1 MSGDLPGVP
10 LRSPQSPA
18 TIIPVRSLRGR
29 PRDEDVNARIMRA
42 SVQELARGG
51 ISHFN
56 VSAVAR
62 RAQVSK
68 GSVYLRWPTREALIL
83 SAAEH
88 VVSPIITPTEGTF
101 RDRLTTL
108 ADRWAEAFGQPQSV
122 EALLRIDADRDAF
135 PELFSQ
141 MFERLQGDR
150 NRAFVATVT
159 AAQASG
165 EIPTHISV
173 RTLNQLFVGALFV
186 EALAHTPAGGI
197 SDAFKRELVD
207 FIISA
212 LQTHE

>member
-1 MSGDLPGVP
+1 MGADSRDVQL
-10 LRSPQSPA
+10 QSAPNPA
-18 TIIPVRSLRGR
+18 MIPPVRLSRGR
-29 PRDEDVNARIMRA
+29 PRDEEVNARIISA

-88 VVSPIITPTEGTF
+88 VVSPIIAPTEGTF

-141 MFERLQGDR
+141 VFERLQGDR

-159 AAQASG
+159 AAQESG
-165 EIPTHISV
+165 EIPAHIST
-173 RTLNQLFVGALFV
+173 RMLNQVFVGALFV

-197 SDAFKRELVD
+197 SDAFKRDLVD
-207 FIISA
+207 FMISA
-212 LQTHE
+212 LHPLE